1 MAIRGTRRAKRDKL
15 VADNLSIVAPIAR
28 IVAAQIP
35 DAFDVEDLVSVGTIA
50 LVESADR
57 YRPKEHGGA
66 PFSAYAR
73 MRVRGAMLDSVR
85 RRNYD
90 RVKRTSSLDAGD
102 IAETAAAGGDL
113 DAAIDR
119 KRTLQKVHAAIEQ
132 LPPRLRRVVE
142 LHYSA
147 EMKLVDVSEA
157 SGRRRSYAKY
167 LHLEALASLRVM
179 LGVTIDRGRVHG
191 D

>member
-1 MAIRGTRRAKRDKL
+1 MAIRGAARRARRDKL
-15 VADNLSIVAPIAR
+15 VAENLSIVAPIAR
-28 IVAAQIP
+28 MVSAQVP

-50 LVESADR
+50 LIESADK
-57 YRPKEHGGA
+57 YRPKQHGGA

-102 IAETAAAGGDL
+102 IAETAAATGDL

-119 KRTLQKVHAAIEQ
+119 KRTLEKVNAAIEQ
-132 LPPRLRRVVE
+132 LPLRLRRVVE
-142 LHYSA
+142 LHYTA

-157 SGRRRSYAKY
+157 SGRRRTYAKY
-167 LHLEALASLRVM
+167 LHLEAIARLRM
-179 LGVTIDRGRVHG
+179 ILGVTV
-191 D
+191 